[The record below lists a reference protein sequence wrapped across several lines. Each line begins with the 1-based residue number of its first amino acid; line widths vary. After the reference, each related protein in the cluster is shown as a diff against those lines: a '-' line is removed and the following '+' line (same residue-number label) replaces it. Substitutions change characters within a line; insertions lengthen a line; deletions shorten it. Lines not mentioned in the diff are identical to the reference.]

1 MTALDARLPG
11 ARPLLV
17 AHRAGNDLARL
28 RQAEA
33 AGVDLIEADVWL
45 YRRRLE
51 LRHLKTLG
59 PVPVLWDRWFL
70 APGWGPRLRL
80 TDLLAAARPETA
92 LLLDLKGF
100 DPRLSAHLLAA
111 MDEAAASRHIIVCS
125 RNWRLLSPFAGHP
138 RIGAIRSV
146 GSERQLQAVWAH
158 LPAAGDA
165 GVASAV
171 SIHAR
176 LLTPA
181 VVAALRARST
191 AVIPWA
197 VADEAHARQLLAWG
211 VVGIN
216 GDDLGW
222 LARVRGA

>member
-1 MTALDARLPG
+1 VTAFDARLP
-11 ARPLLV
+11 ATRPLLV
-17 AHRAGNDLARL
+17 AHRAGNDLAHL
-28 RQAEA
+28 RRAEA
-33 AGVDLIEADVWL
+33 AGVDLVEADVWL

-80 TDLLAAARPETA
+80 VDLLAAARPETA

-100 DPRLSAHLLAA
+100 DPRLSARLLAA
-111 MDEAAASRHIIVCS
+111 LDEAAASRHIIVCS
-125 RNWRLLSPFAGHP
+125 RNWRLLAPFAGHP

-158 LPAAGDA
+158 LPGSNDE
-165 GVASAV
+165 GFSPAV

-181 VVAALRARST
+181 IVAALRARSA
-191 AVIPWA
+191 AVIAWA
-197 VADEAHARQLLAWG
+197 VADEPHARRLLAWG
-211 VVGIN
+211 AAAIN

-222 LARVRGA
+222 LGRLRGA